1 LVSEDC
7 LPPDGHIESVGA
19 SLPEFEVLGYPEN
32 KMAYYIRCPKC
43 VDIFANPQDPN
54 EKAWAREWL
63 EEINT
68 AKKLLEA
75 REMED
80 EEMDVDEQVSKLT
93 LPEAI
98 DLTKSESQSTA
109 TTDAEEY
116 NDRSAFEKSIFVGR
130 REIIVID

>member
-1 LVSEDC
+1 MFSEDC
-7 LPPDGHIESVGA
+7 LPPDGHIEGIGA

-43 VDIFANPQDPN
+43 VDIFAKPKDKYEQV
-54 EKAWAREWL
+54 WGREWL
-63 EEINT
+63 KEIHD
-68 AKKLLEA
+68 AKKEVEA
-75 REMED
+75 REMAEE
-80 EEMDVDEQVSKLT
+80 EEMDVDEQVAKLT

-109 TTDAEEY
+109 TTDPEEY
-116 NDRSAFEKSIFVGR
+116 TEHPVFGSYFVGR